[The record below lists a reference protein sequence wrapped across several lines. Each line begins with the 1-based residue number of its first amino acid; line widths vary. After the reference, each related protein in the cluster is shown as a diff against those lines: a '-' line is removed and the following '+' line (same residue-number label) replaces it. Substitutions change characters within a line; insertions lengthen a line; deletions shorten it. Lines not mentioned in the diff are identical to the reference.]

1 MDFKEILKD
10 AIKNNAKIIVTG
22 RSGYGKS
29 EMIKQV
35 AEEIGYELID
45 FRLSEILP
53 EDLVGIPKLRDD
65 YYEYVPPRWL
75 YDVVQNPDK
84 KYLLFLDEI
93 TQGTP
98 EVLNITYKI
107 FDKVTKVGNYE
118 LPNVAVVGA
127 TNYSD
132 ESNYLNELPQPLKNR
147 ACMIELNHSS
157 KIYVDYLMNKYKDIF
172 VSLDANTKSEMK
184 NTLKT
189 IIADSNPR
197 STDKAIELIK
207 NNCVKELVIPYIG
220 YNNYTA
226 LRGYLLN
233 TTVDASTLG
242 GLEKA
247 EIDLTNGFM
256 SVHGKRYDI
265 EEPIDLKVKY
275 NLTDEEYQ
283 VVKDKFYGE
292 YSNKGSNNKG
302 VIYKLLKYADRP
314 IDRVEFTEILSE
326 SAMLDL
332 NTYIKNVNN
341 INLQPKGD
349 DLVNAMIDQIE
360 VICETTGM
368 SKREFF
374 LKVGANLQY
383 VTPAILEKY
392 NDSIDWEYY
401 AKLYKANR
409 IGQAKYDALSKYFKQ
424 YV

>member
-53 EDLVGIPKLRDD
+53 EDLVGIPKLRED

-75 YDVVQNPDK
+75 YEVVNHPEK
-84 KYLLFLDEI
+84 NYLLFLDEI

-132 ESNYLNELPQPLKNR
+132 ESNYLNELPIPLKNR

-157 KIYVDYLMNKYKDIF
+157 KIYVDYLMNKYKDKF
-172 VSLDANTKSEMK
+172 STLDSNAKSEIT
-184 NTLKT
+184 NTLKQ

-197 STDKAIELIK
+197 STDKAIELIS
-207 NNCVKELVIPYIG
+207 NNCAKELIIPYIG

-233 TTVDASTLG
+233 TTIDASTLT

-247 EIDLTNGFM
+247 EIDLNNGFM
-256 SVHGKRYDI
+256 SVHGKRFDI

-275 NLTDEEYQ
+275 NLSDEEYQ
-283 VVKDKFYGE
+283 AVHEKFYTD
-292 YSNKGSNNKG
+292 YSNKGNNNKG
-302 VIYKLLKYADRP
+302 VIYQLLNYSDRP
-314 IDRVEFTEILSE
+314 IGGDEFHNILNDCS
-326 SAMLDL
+326 MFNI
-332 NTYIKNVNN
+332 NTYMKKMR
-341 INLQPKGD
+341 LQPKGD
-349 DLVNAMIDQIE
+349 EFIQATIEQIGVMCEAMQYTIKD
-360 VICETTGM
+360 
-368 SKREFF
+368 FF
-374 LKVGANLQY
+374 EKIGSNIQY
-383 VTPAILEKY
+383 VSIEILDKY
-392 NDSIDWEYY
+392 NDSINWQLY
-401 AKLYKANR
+401 AELYKANR
-409 IGQAKYDALSKYFKQ
+409 IGKSKYDALNKYFKQ
-424 YV
+424 YI

>member
-1 MDFKEILKD
+1 MDFKELLKD

-22 RSGYGKS
+22 KSGYGKS

-127 TNYSD
+127 TNYQD
-132 ESNYLNELPQPLKNR
+132 ESNYLNELPIPLKNR

-157 KIYVDYLMNKYKDIF
+157 KIYVDYLMNKYKDKF
-172 VSLDANTKSEMK
+172 SSADSNTKNEIK
-184 NTLKT
+184 NTLKQ

-197 STDKAIELIK
+197 STDKAIELIS

-226 LRGYLLN
+226 LRGYILN
-233 TTVDASTLG
+233 TAVDSTTLT
-242 GLEKA
+242 GLERA
-247 EIDLTNGFM
+247 TIDLDNGFM
-256 SVHGKRYDI
+256 SVHGKRFDI
-265 EEPIDLKVKY
+265 EEPIDLKIKY
-275 NLTDEEYQ
+275 ELTDEEYS
-283 VVKDKFYGE
+283 VVKEKFYNE
-292 YSNKGSNNKG
+292 YTNKGTNNKG
-302 VIYKLLKYADRP
+302 TIYQLLKYPERPVKADLFR
-314 IDRVEFTEILSE
+314 EILGE
-326 SAMLDL
+326 SSMLNL
-332 NTYIKNVNN
+332 TAYIKFMS
-341 INLQPKGD
+341 LQPKDPEFLQG
-349 DLVNAMIDQIE
+349 AIDQIE
-360 VICETTGM
+360 IICDTLVI

-374 LKVGANLQY
+374 SVVGSNIQY
-383 VTPAILEKY
+383 VSPVILDKY
-392 NDSIDWEYY
+392 NESIDWQNY
-401 AKLYKANR
+401 AKLYNAGR

-424 YV
+424 YI